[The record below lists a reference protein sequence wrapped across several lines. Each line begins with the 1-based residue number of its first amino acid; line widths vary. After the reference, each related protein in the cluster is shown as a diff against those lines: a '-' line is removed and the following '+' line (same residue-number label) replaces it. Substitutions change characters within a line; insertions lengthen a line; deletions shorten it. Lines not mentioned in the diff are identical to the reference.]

1 MLHCYE
7 SCACKY
13 QTRAE
18 MSDIDKH
25 FGLDYSK
32 KYYIRQ
38 AYKWLVRQFLTL
50 ISIIVTKS
58 DILQF
63 Y

>member
-1 MLHCYE
+1 MLHCNG

-25 FGLDYSK
+25 LGLDYSK

-38 AYKWLVRQFLTL
+38 AYMWLRLQFLTL
-50 ISIIVTKS
+50 ISIIVTK
-58 DILQF
+58 
-63 Y
+63 